1 MKGMTMKS
9 QYKVVIAIL
18 AACLLVFAYLT
29 MNSLEESV
37 YTPVHKELSQGDAVF
52 KAQTFMDHLGSEM
65 ESDADNVH
73 SWTKNYPAITDLLN
87 KFSHELNLFGRK
99 MGNVTRMEQ
108 HLKNCKFKIM
118 TKGYSLTCNK
128 ETIFHLIDAGGEP
141 GTMGTFKT
149 IMKFNFDIGG
159 ELTYWL
165 PLPSVD
171 KYTTPMDEPWFK
183 YASAK

>member
-1 MKGMTMKS
+1 MKS
-9 QYKVVIAIL
+9 QHKVVIAIL
-18 AACLLVFAYLT
+18 AAGLLVLAYLKI
-29 MNSLEESV
+29 NAPEESV
-37 YTPVHKELSQGDAVF
+37 YTPVQKDLAQNAAVF

-73 SWTKNYPAITDLLN
+73 SWTKKYPAITDMLN
-87 KFSHELNLFGRK
+87 KFSHELNLYGRK
-99 MGNVTRMEQ
+99 MGSVTRMEQ
-108 HLKNCKFKIM
+108 HLSNCKFKIM

-128 ETIFHLIDAGGEP
+128 STIFHSLDAGGEP
-141 GTMGTFKT
+141 GTMGTFEV

-171 KYTTPMDEPWFK
+171 KYTTPMDEPWFT
-183 YASAK
+183 YASVK